1 MMCGYI
7 VAPIVTC
14 RMVRMPPA
22 LIVLAMA
29 VIGTL
34 YRFFGI
40 LIATPLTAV
49 MTALIRETYIRDIL
63 GDQ

>member
-22 LIVLAMA
+22 LTVLAVA

-34 YRFFGI
+34 YGFFGI